1 MLNFIKSID
10 TYLFYLINHGT
21 KNNLFDNIMPIIT
34 NVKNFYLIF
43 LFIWLLMILS
53 SKYKYRLAGWTIIV
67 SVTFSDILSSK
78 ILKHIF
84 LRPRPYEVLED
95 VFKLVS
101 SAGPSF
107 PSSHAVNSFT
117 AATLIMLFLKN
128 PVYTALAFIVA
139 TLSAYSRVY
148 VGVHYPLDV
157 IFGAILGLVIGLGI
171 YKIVYMIFKIDNKN
185 FELKRSNNDTSLST
199 NQRNDNT
206 V

>member
-1 MLNFIKSID
+1 MVNLINSID
-10 TYLFYLINHGT
+10 TYLFYVINHGT
-21 KNNLFDNIMPIIT
+21 KNKFFDVIMPFIT

-43 LFIWLLMILS
+43 LVIWLLMIFS
-53 SKYKYRLAGWTIIV
+53 SKYKHRIAGWTIII

-78 ILKHIF
+78 ILKHII
-84 LRPRPYEVLED
+84 LRPRPYEVLSD

-117 AATLIMLFLKN
+117 AATLIMLFFKN
-128 PVYTALAFIVA
+128 PVYTAIAFFVA
-139 TLSAYSRVY
+139 TLSAYSRIY

-157 IFGAILGLVIGLGI
+157 VFGAILGVIIGWGI
-171 YKIVYMIFKIDNKN
+171 YKIVCKIFKIDVELEANK
-185 FELKRSNNDTSLST
+185 EDLST
-199 NQRNDNT
+199 NQKDSNA

>member
-1 MLNFIKSID
+1 MIDFIKSVD
-10 TYLFYLINHGT
+10 TYLFYLINHGS
-21 KNNLFDNIMPIIT
+21 KNRLFDSIMPIIT

-43 LFIWLLMILS
+43 LVIWLLIIFS
-53 SKYKYRLAGWTIIV
+53 SKYKYRIAGWTIII

-78 ILKHIF
+78 ILKYIF
-84 LRPRPYEVLED
+84 LRPRPYEVLPD

-117 AATLIMLFLKN
+117 VATLIMLFFKN
-128 PVYTALAFIVA
+128 PIYTALAFIVA

-157 IFGAILGLVIGLGI
+157 IFGAILGVIIGLGI
-171 YKIVYMIFKIDNKN
+171 YKIVCIIFKIENKN
-185 FELKRSNNDTSLST
+185 FKLEKDTDLST